1 MPMYQVSY
9 SYEIPEWG
17 TIELEADD
25 EDQAQQ
31 LAMEEI
37 EYSYPEINNIEISK
51 VEQTLTRSL

>member
-25 EDQAQQ
+25 EEQARA

-51 VEQTLTRSL
+51 VEQMLTTVL

>member
-9 SYEIPEWG
+9 SYEVPEWG

-25 EDQAQQ
+25 EDQACE

-37 EYSYPEINNIEISK
+37 LFSYPEINNVEISK
-51 VEQTLTRSL
+51 IEQMLTRSL